1 MRQQVIRN
9 LKYLIYIIF
18 FILFSGCALFEKVP
32 NVNLGTSRG
41 VLVNSS
47 IFFAVRYHI
56 FYAPKGIA
64 RFPDGGRVQDA
75 LKKYYFYR
83 YMPED
88 KVYENIAE
96 FSLSEGQRF
105 LSFKHSRIYI
115 KKNILYFKYSY
126 YDKLI
131 KKEGMVAFDLNRK
144 LFIKILPP
152 IIFPKQLRKVSITE
166 TAKYFKRIFNY
177 SEVGLPDPIA
187 YIRTSKSDR
196 KLVNVLQMGD
206 GNRNLRFAIIGRFLK
221 EKKYDLISKVLEDYT
236 SSASLSEKY
245 FREEEK
251 KIIIETL
258 QRYSK

>member
-115 KKNILYFKYSY
+115 KKIYYILS
-126 YDKLI
+126 I
-131 KKEGMVAFDLNRK
+131 A
-144 LFIKILPP
+144 
-152 IIFPKQLRKVSITE
+152 IIINLLKRKVW
-166 TAKYFKRIFNY
+166 
-177 SEVGLPDPIA
+177 LH
-187 YIRTSKSDR
+187 
-196 KLVNVLQMGD
+196 
-206 GNRNLRFAIIGRFLK
+206 
-221 EKKYDLISKVLEDYT
+221 LI
-236 SSASLSEKY
+236 
-245 FREEEK
+245 
-251 KIIIETL
+251 
-258 QRYSK
+258 